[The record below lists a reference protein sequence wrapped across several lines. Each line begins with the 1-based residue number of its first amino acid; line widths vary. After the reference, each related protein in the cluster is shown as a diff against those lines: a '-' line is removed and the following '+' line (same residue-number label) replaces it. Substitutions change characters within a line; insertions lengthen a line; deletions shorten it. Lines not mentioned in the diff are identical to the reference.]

1 MAVASVVVTTD
12 PVVDPNPAPPAHV
25 KDGPNGSAQ
34 VDPKLVPPA
43 GDKPAGERPA
53 WLPDKFKTVEDFT
66 KSYGELEKKLGE
78 QKPADKPADKPGDK
92 PGVTPEAAKAAGIDM
107 AALNIEFSK
116 NGELSAE
123 TLRTLS
129 DKGFD
134 KAAVDSYIA
143 GQTAITE
150 KMTNE
155 LAAVAGGKVQL
166 AATLAW
172 ANANLSAEDAAGYEA
187 ALDTGDLKLAK
198 LALQGVV
205 AQYEA
210 ANGKDPALLNGG
222 EGVGNGDV
230 QPFGSNAEMVAAMK
244 DKRYG
249 TDPVYRSKIEARVIA
264 TPTRGGRR

>member
-1 MAVASVVVTTD
+1 MPVASVEVPTD
-12 PVVDPNPAPPAHV
+12 VKPDPNAAVPAHV
-25 KDGPNGSAQ
+25 KDGPNGGAQ

-43 GDKPAGERPA
+43 GEKPAERPT
-53 WLPDKFKTVEDFT
+53 WLPEKFKTVEDFT

-78 QKPADKPADKPGDK
+78 QQKPADKPADK

-107 AALNIEFSK
+107 AALNTEFSK

-123 TLRTLS
+123 TLKALA

-134 KAAVDSYIA
+134 KTAVDSYIA
-143 GQTAITE
+143 GQTAISE

-155 LAAVAGGKVQL
+155 LAVVAGGKTQL

-172 ANANLSAEDAAGYEA
+172 ANANISADDAAAYEA
-187 ALDTGDLKLAK
+187 ALDSGDLKLAK

-210 ANGKDPALLNGG
+210 ANGKDPSLLNGG
-222 EGVGNGDV
+222 EGVNNGDV

-244 DKRYG
+244 DPRYSK
-249 TDPVYRSKIEARVIA
+249 DSAYRAKIEARVIA